1 MIVPNPRFRPNPA
14 RAIYVDGITDESL
27 LSRLTPAILRLQ
39 SNNRDPITVYIVSSP
54 GGPVAHMQSLLR
66 LLKSSD
72 QDSSSPCDLITVVT
86 QRAASAAADLL
97 SSGDYALAFPD
108 STILYHGIRFR
119 ETLTAETTSMFAD
132 ILRAGNDAYAM
143 ELARKIEMRFLFRFM
158 LSRND
163 FENVRNQHHPKELS
177 DLECFLEIVSGQ
189 LSEKAKK
196 AFEKAKQRYGR
207 YESLL
212 RSVIKKEKVNA
223 AVPQRPAEIEA
234 KRLKAIVDFE
244 VSTNRKNPNWT
255 FKDDGLNRLADD
267 FFLLNEYLESQ
278 QNPRFQHWCKGL
290 GRMTLS
296 KEEQE
301 EIALISDEK
310 AQSERIIDKVRPA
323 LEPVWSFFVALCH
336 ALQEGENELTAT
348 DAYWLGLVDE
358 VVGASLPTSRW
369 WEEYQPDPT
378 PEAQQLDLPGAV
390 VPDPADPT

>member
-1 MIVPNPRFRPNPA
+1 
-14 RAIYVDGITDESL
+14 
-27 LSRLTPAILRLQ
+27 
-39 SNNRDPITVYIVSSP
+39 
-54 GGPVAHMQSLLR
+54 MQNLLR

-72 QDSSSPCDLITVVT
+72 QDSSLPCDLITVVT

-108 STILYHGIRFR
+108 STTLYHGVRFR

-143 ELARKIEMRFLFRFM
+143 ELARKIEMRFLFRFI
-158 LSRND
+158 LSRDD
-163 FENVRNQHHPKELS
+163 FESVRRDRQPKELS
-177 DLECFLEIVSGQ
+177 DLDCFLDIVSRQ
-189 LSEKAKK
+189 LSDKTKVAFDKAK
-196 AFEKAKQRYGR
+196 ERYGR

-212 RSVIKKEKVNA
+212 RSVIKQEKIAA
-223 AVPQRPAEIEA
+223 AVPKRQAEIEA
-234 KRLKAIVDFE
+234 ERLKAIVDFE
-244 VSTNRKNPNWT
+244 VSRNSNSPDWT
-255 FKDDGLNRLADD
+255 FKNDGLNRLADD

-278 QNPRFQHWCKGL
+278 QNPRFQNWCKGL

-296 KEEQE
+296 NEEQI
-301 EIALISDEK
+301 EIAQISDEDTK
-310 AQSERIIDKVRPA
+310 NEKIIDKVRPA

-336 ALQEGENELTAT
+336 ALQEGENELTAM

-378 PEAQQLDLPGAV
+378 PEAQQLNLPH
-390 VPDPADPT
+390 ADAPEKALEA